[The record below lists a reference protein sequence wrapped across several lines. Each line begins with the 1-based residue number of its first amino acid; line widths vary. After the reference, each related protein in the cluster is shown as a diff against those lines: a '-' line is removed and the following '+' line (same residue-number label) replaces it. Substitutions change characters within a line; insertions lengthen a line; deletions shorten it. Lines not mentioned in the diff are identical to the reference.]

1 MNDTVL
7 NNLIPFLANA
17 KSPYHAVAQQ
27 CKRLQAADCHRLS
40 EAQTWTLQAGEG
52 YYLTRNDSALIAFR
66 VPKSAP
72 RRFMM
77 TASHSDSP
85 VLKLKD
91 APELPA
97 SNGMK
102 RLNVEVYGG
111 ALLAPW
117 FDRPLGV
124 AGRLVVRTEQGVETR
139 LVDCGEDLALIP
151 SLAIHFD
158 RKANL
163 GHEIKA
169 QSELLP
175 VYGMEGAPELLAIAA
190 RAAGVQQA
198 DILAHDLVLYNAQAP
213 RLWGAE
219 KEFLSAA
226 KLDDLACAHAS
237 LEGFLAAEESDSIP
251 VHVVFDNEEIGSSTM
266 QGASATFL
274 RDTLCRI
281 AAGLGWEEPDYL
293 AALSESFLLSA
304 DNAHA
309 AHPNRTECADPV
321 TRPRVNGGVVLKF
334 SGAQRYATDAV
345 SAAIVRRAGE
355 CANVPLQTFVNHS
368 DYPGGTTLGN
378 LSVQQVAVRT
388 ADVGIAQLAMHSP
401 YETCGS
407 RDVKH
412 LAALCRTLYSAAL
425 TETAPGAYE
434 LRV

>member
-1 MNDTVL
+1 
-7 NNLIPFLANA
+7 
-17 KSPYHAVAQQ
+17 
-27 CKRLQAADCHRLS
+27 
-40 EAQTWTLQAGEG
+40 
-52 YYLTRNDSALIAFR
+52 
-66 VPKSAP
+66 
-72 RRFMM
+72 
-77 TASHSDSP
+77 
-85 VLKLKD
+85 
-91 APELPA
+91 
-97 SNGMK
+97 
-102 RLNVEVYGG
+102 
-111 ALLAPW
+111 
-117 FDRPLGV
+117 
-124 AGRLVVRTEQGVETR
+124 
-139 LVDCGEDLALIP
+139 
-151 SLAIHFD
+151 
-158 RKANL
+158 
-163 GHEIKA
+163 
-169 QSELLP
+169 
-175 VYGMEGAPELLAIAA
+175 
-190 RAAGVQQA
+190 
-198 DILAHDLVLYNAQAP
+198 
-213 RLWGAE
+213 
-219 KEFLSAA
+219 
-226 KLDDLACAHAS
+226 
-237 LEGFLAAEESDSIP
+237 
-251 VHVVFDNEEIGSSTM
+251 M

-281 AAGLGWEEPDYL
+281 AAGLGWEESDYL